1 MGRALFGGRKIVKVA
16 SASPALFSQSEV
28 ADWFNSHCHRER
40 RQMIMRNRQTF
51 LRFIPVVRPA
61 LVGVLISL
69 PLFSACGNGES
80 SAGLFPGQGKQE
92 DSAKCANSGEAVTS
106 ISAENMQQMMGDPEY
121 TGELVL
127 EILSVEELPRI
138 LIDPYIDQT
147 FEAKGK
153 FVGVR
158 YRLTNNANV
167 EVQPVTQIGRHL
179 KITNG
184 EQSWADSDSL
194 RFGSVADGWADENG
208 DSHGAEMVGPGFS
221 IVTWTVFD
229 TPVQAVLSGLSVQSE
244 TGKMYCLGLPK

>member
-1 MGRALFGGRKIVKVA
+1 MKLRNSLTAISILSMGIV
-16 SASPALFSQSEV
+16 S
-28 ADWFNSHCHRER
+28 
-40 RQMIMRNRQTF
+40 
-51 LRFIPVVRPA
+51 
-61 LVGVLISL
+61 G
-69 PLFSACGNGES
+69 CGNGGTS
-80 SAGLFPGQGKQE
+80 VDLFGGQGKQE
-92 DSAKCANSGEAVTS
+92 DSAKCANSGEAVTN
-106 ISAENMQQMMGDPEY
+106 IAAEDMQRMMGDPEY

-127 EILSVEELPRI
+127 EILSVEELPSVVT
-138 LIDPYIDQT
+138 DPYDGQSY
-147 FEAKGK
+147 EAKGK

-194 RFGSVADGWADENG
+194 RFGSVADTWADEKG

-229 TPVQAVLSGLSVQSE
+229 MPPQAEFSGLSVQSE
-244 TGKMYCLGLPK
+244 TGKMYCLGLPE